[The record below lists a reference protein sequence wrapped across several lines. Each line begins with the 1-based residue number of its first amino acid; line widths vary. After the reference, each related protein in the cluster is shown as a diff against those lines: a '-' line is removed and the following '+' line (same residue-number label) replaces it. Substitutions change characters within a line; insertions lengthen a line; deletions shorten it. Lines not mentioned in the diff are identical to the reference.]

1 MKKIYV
7 FILALTAIGLLMS
20 CKQETEEPMK
30 DASVSLK
37 LLSTTT
43 SSVKFELTASDAQS
57 YSYGIS
63 ADAQTEPE
71 YTTADAVNGEP
82 VEIEITE
89 LEKETAYTV
98 FAYATNPEGKKSE
111 VQKLETRTTS
121 AAQITVTVIETGTD
135 NVKFK
140 ISPVN
145 AVSYGYAVAERTE
158 ATSAELNMVEN
169 GEEKEYEVTGLKES
183 TAYSVVALAVNA
195 SGEESERVYVP
206 FKTEVSPVVTF
217 GKVEA
222 DVFQAKVS
230 VTTSNAATLHYAIA
244 AKSEGEPSEDK
255 YIEVKMDTPQT
266 TLLFSEL
273 EEQTEYVVYAYAKN
287 MNGFRGETAQVSFT
301 TLEYVELPFEIKAAN
316 ILSHDAT
323 IHVSFDEAIYSKVY
337 FVLGT
342 QKNIQDPAKWDW
354 NKLIEQGWSYPQYK
368 EYTEDMTFTIR
379 EYLKPSQI
387 EPEAVYFA
395 GGIPVKADGTL
406 DEAAAVWNTIQLKT
420 IELEQFDGECPIEE
434 VYVNCS
440 AIKFRIGRSNDNI
453 ENVFI
458 YNSNANEDLSD
469 QTIFKEFLATRLLTK
484 DPKNN
489 FNADTLR
496 TGLTPDSDYY
506 FVTVPQDKDG
516 KLGKATLHKFRT
528 KSLDYEG
535 DAQATVAVAEKEKY
549 SMTFDVTLG
558 ANTSK
563 VAYAYMKTGDWS
575 YKDETLIK
583 MVKTDYK
590 YAVTESGKVTIEN
603 LDPDT
608 EYAFVFAPMDENDI
622 SGKHFLFKETTAS
635 YVYDGDAS
643 AKVDIEVTSLE
654 ALSFGFGVK
663 LKTTPNAS
671 VAKYY
676 VGFKSENNP
685 AFTQSQF
692 TDACVRKGTYEA
704 YEGVADIAAKN
715 GDPMRIGSNAV
726 VWVLPVDKDG
736 KLCPIIEL
744 KLDTTWN

>member
-1 MKKIYV
+1 MKKIYG

-30 DASVSLK
+30 EASVSLK

-43 SSVKFELTASDAQS
+43 SSVKFELTANDAQT

-82 VEIEITE
+82 VEIEILE

-111 VQKLETRTTS
+111 VQKLEVRTTS
-121 AAQITVTVIETGTD
+121 AAQITVAVIEAGAD
-135 NVKFK
+135 RVKFK
-140 ISPVN
+140 VSPVN

-158 ATSAELNMVEN
+158 ATSAELTIVEN

-183 TAYSVVALAVNA
+183 TAYSIVASAVNA

-206 FKTEVSPVVTF
+206 FKTEVMPVVTF
-217 GKVEA
+217 GEVQAE
-222 DVFQAKVS
+222 VFQAKVT
-230 VTTSNAATLHYAIA
+230 VTVSNAKTLHYAL
-244 AKSEGEPSEDK
+244 AKKGEGEPSEDK
-255 YIEVKMDTPQT
+255 FKTVEMNSPAT

-273 EEQTEYVVYAYAKN
+273 EEQTEYEIYAYAEN
-287 MNGFRGETAQVSFT
+287 MNGFRCETVSTSFT
-301 TLEYVELPFEIKAAN
+301 TLEYVELPFEIKTSN
-316 ILSHDAT
+316 VLCHDAKISVT
-323 IHVSFDEAIYSKVY
+323 FDSELYSKVY
-337 FVLGT
+337 FVMGT
-342 QKNIQDPAKWDW
+342 QIQDPSKWDW
-354 NKLIEQGWSYPQYK
+354 KKVIEQGWSYPQYK
-368 EYTEDMTFTIR
+368 EYTEDMSFTIR
-379 EYLKPSQI
+379 EYLKPSPI

-395 GGIPVKADGTL
+395 GGIPVKLDGTL
-406 DEAAAVWNTIQLKT
+406 DEAAAVWSTIQLKE
-420 IELEQFDGECPIEE
+420 IEFDQFEGECPIEE
-434 VYVNCS
+434 IYTNCS
-440 AIKFRIGRSNDNI
+440 AIKFRIGRSNDNV
-453 ENVFI
+453 ESVYI

-469 QTIFKEFLATRLLTK
+469 PAALKDFVLSRLLPK
-484 DPKNN
+484 DPKTN
-489 FNADTLR
+489 FDMDTVR
-496 TGLTPDSDYY
+496 TSLTPGSEYSL
-506 FVTVPQDKDG
+506 VTVPQDKDG
-516 KLGKATLHKFRT
+516 KLGKVTVHKFTT

-535 DAQATVAVAEKEKY
+535 DAQATVTVAEKEKY
-549 SMTFDVTLG
+549 SVSFDVALG

-563 VAYAYMKTGDWS
+563 VAYAYMKTSDWS
-575 YKDETLIK
+575 YKDETLINI
-583 MVKTDYK
+583 VKTQYK
-590 YAVTESGKVTIEN
+590 YAVTENGKVTIDN

-608 EYAFVFAPMDENDI
+608 EYAFAFAPMDENDVP
-622 SGKHFLFKETTAS
+622 GKHFIFKEKTAS

-685 AFTQSQF
+685 KFTQSEF
-692 TDACVRKGTYEA
+692 TDACVRKGTYED
-704 YEGVADIAAKN
+704 YEGVADITGKN
-715 GDPMRIGSNAV
+715 GDPMRVGSNAV

-744 KLDTTWN
+744 KLDKTWN